1 MAGLSNFISNTATQS
16 TTMPTWYDTAQQ
28 NVVNQATQGAANVPS
43 LQNTVAGQGINQLS
57 NPNTNP
63 FTQAQGTLGQIATG
77 AANPWITDTSG
88 NVVPDT
94 STAMGGLF
102 AAQNQQLNQLMPNVQ
117 AQPLASSIG
126 AGQFGS
132 LRGQTAV
139 DKATADAFANLNA
152 AQMQA
157 ALQNQQTG
165 VQAGSAM
172 GNVGS
177 QGITSM
183 TNLGQ
188 AQQSDP
194 LLAASALGKIV
205 GGINAPTTVT
215 NATQL
220 SPLNQIGSIASALG
234 GSVAGTNTL
243 LKNLGIQ
250 GGLSGFLKGTGISGG
265 LTPAQNPGGAGWSYG
280 QDKNTQDALNTGM
293 SPVDDEGVP
302 NAGWTKAPN
311 GTWIYN
317 GPSPTGP
324 DNSIDTGGGGD
335 TGGGDTGGGEGYDGY
350 NGVDYSEE

>member
-1 MAGLSNFISNTATQS
+1 MWLLAERFNVPVVFISSKKLVENDSLNLITQ
-16 TTMPTWYDTAQQ
+16 
-28 NVVNQATQGAANVPS
+28 
-43 LQNTVAGQGINQLS
+43 
-57 NPNTNP
+57 
-63 FTQAQGTLGQIATG
+63 TQAQ
-77 AANPWITDTSG
+77 
-88 NVVPDT
+88 
-94 STAMGGLF
+94 
-102 AAQNQQLNQLMPNVQ
+102 AQQ
-117 AQPLASSIG
+117 AQV
-126 AGQFGS
+126 Q
-132 LRGQTAV
+132 Q
-139 DKATADAFANLNA
+139 

-157 ALQNQQTG
+157 AMQKQQTG

-177 QGITSM
+177 QVITSM

-335 TGGGDTGGGEGYDGY
+335 TGGGDTGGGDTGGGDTGGGDTGGGEGYDGY